1 MLMKVTNQPEVMVM
15 MVKLE
20 NQNLLNELVLEK
32 IIFALAI
39 ENTMIEMRTINHHP
53 KQFHLFDSIYS
64 KEKFEILFT
73 AKLEQ

>member
-1 MLMKVTNQPEVMVM
+1 M

-39 ENTMIEMRTINHHP
+39 ENMMIEMRTINHHP
-53 KQFHLFDSIYS
+53 NEFHQILFIKKKVGEIIYS
-64 KEKFEILFT
+64 KARTVARNIDECC
-73 AKLEQ
+73 